1 MRARELK
8 SERRRRKL
16 EFLYISSAV
25 AFLDTHLL
33 VESHWHWKVG
43 WDRCVRV
50 ERWRW
55 IWWMIMSSSSPHKC
69 VDVFTLFFTCG
80 QVAELLFLLIKKTS
94 QPTTLSYQ
102 LTTYRAWHDHVSR
115 RKYFCATWR
124 VLSTRWCHWKKSLN
138 SSSLLLLFVTPEK
151 QKEFRVSIFAFPLL
165 ALLLLPI
172 FRTMISIK
180 HNLYFGL
187 LMNCFVCALDR
198 CSTLDGDYYSH

>member
-55 IWWMIMSSSSPHKC
+55 IWWMIMSSSPPHKC
-69 VDVFTLFFTCG
+69 VELFTLSFTCG
-80 QVAELLFLLIKKTS
+80 QVAELLFLLIKNFSVDDFILSANNPPSLTWSRITS
-94 QPTTLSYQ
+94 
-102 LTTYRAWHDHVSR
+102 
-115 RKYFCATWR
+115 KYFCATWR

-138 SSSLLLLFVTPEK
+138 SSSLLLLFAAPEK
-151 QKEFRVSIFAFPLL
+151 QKEFRFSLSHFW
-165 ALLLLPI
+165 
-172 FRTMISIK
+172 R
-180 HNLYFGL
+180 
-187 LMNCFVCALDR
+187 CFYCLFLEQW
-198 CSTLDGDYYSH
+198 SQ